1 MVEII
6 LCVVI
11 VLQAIFHYLERR
23 DMCNRLMSKSLTEYK
38 QGRTPPT
45 HIPSAHDRVLQ
56 KWRSKVGDN

>member
-11 VLQAIFHYLERR
+11 ILQAIFHYLERR